1 VEVYSEL
8 NKDFGRAVDVDFNR
22 GSPELQPVAEVIIK
36 VEACEAEK
44 IPATKRSLGASEDE
58 APPMKRPRTPK
69 LPPAA
74 AAPPKG
80 NAG

>member
-1 VEVYSEL
+1 MEENSEL
-8 NKDFGRAVDVDFNR
+8 IKDVSRAVDDDFNP

-44 IPATKRSLGASEDE
+44 RPATKRSLGASEDE
-58 APPMKRPRTPK
+58 APAMKRPRTPK
-69 LPPAA
+69 QPPVA